1 MATKII
7 PHSMREYLQYCPD
20 TGEFTWVKKVYRN
33 TIVGSVAGTISKN
46 GYRYITFKGGKYLA
60 HRLAHFFHYGVQPP
74 PVLDHINRERT
85 DNRIVNLRIASSS
98 LNNHNRTGVKGI
110 RRKAD
115 GGWQAYIY
123 INKKFM
129 NLYCGPSYE
138 KAAKARADAEY
149 WKHQTQPLT

>member
-1 MATKII
+1 MAVKII

-46 GYRYITFKGGKYLA
+46 GYRYITFKGEKYLA

-98 LNNHNRTGVKGI
+98 LNGHNRTGVKGI
-110 RRKAD
+110 RRNNKSS
-115 GGWQAYIY
+115 WQAYIY
-123 INKKFM
+123 VNGKFTQ
-129 NLYCGPSYE
+129 LYNGPSHK
-138 KAAKARADAEY
+138 KAVTARADAEY